1 MVNPYTKTF
10 RNIIGTS
17 AVLNTLNLPDICKP
31 DDVQKLQQQQQQ
43 LPEQRDRNPRRLQ
56 LPTSAS
62 LIAQIAISI
71 LIAVAVAFTTVLP
84 FSSNGDLS
92 GNNHSP
98 MKMAL
103 ILMCITST
111 SMQLLLTTL
120 NGTNHEIDPRK
131 YRSFSV
137 RNPVN
142 LIPFLIKSAA
152 PIIIF
157 IPLYILAISIYA
169 KYVSL
174 KWSDNLVCLIAV
186 PPVIFLYLS
195 IFDYNLRI
203 FFCTTPSNIKKLVE
217 EASGGD
223 ARMEVF
229 LDVVLRNLLH
239 SDDELVKKLGNSTST
254 RSSLWMD
261 LEQEE
266 QKRNDFAITTM
277 SNILLH
283 KTSKDEAGPHLEDDV
298 LRLAI
303 LSSIGGSGS
312 SEKYLV
318 GIINAEKGGLS
329 STEPYAAMPI
339 VRALCAYAGGIGKA
353 LLIIAGSNNR
363 TLREDEW
370 VLPPAA
376 IYMAECAIRGASR
389 CILHSLNLASS
400 SSSSSV
406 MPGKN
411 TSLSILIPVL
421 LSSAFIL
428 ENGIVRFAEAI
439 GGPMASNETD
449 KIKLLQIVSPELLSL
464 FNLVNDSTRMIIES
478 ATANEGLRKL
488 DLMES
493 LDMDCQK
500 WLRSKKILS
509 R

>member
-17 AVLNTLNLPDICKP
+17 TVLNTLNLPNICKP
-31 DDVQKLQQQQQQ
+31 DDVQNPQQ
-43 LPEQRDRNPRRLQ
+43 LPDQRDRNPRRLQ

-84 FSSNGDLS
+84 FSSNGNLS
-92 GNNHSP
+92 DNNHSP

-131 YRSFSV
+131 YRSYSV

-142 LIPFLIKSAA
+142 VIPFLIRSAA

-157 IPLYILAISIYA
+157 IPLYILAVSIYA
-169 KYVSL
+169 KYDSL
-174 KWSDNLVCLIAV
+174 KWSDNLVCLIVV

-239 SDDELVKKLGNSTST
+239 SDDGLVKKLGNSTST
-254 RSSLWMD
+254 RSSVWMD

-277 SNILLH
+277 ANILLH
-283 KTSKDEAGPHLEDDV
+283 KTSKDEAGPHLEDDI

-303 LSSIGGSGS
+303 FSSIGGSES
-312 SEKYLV
+312 SE
-318 GIINAEKGGLS
+318 GGLS

-370 VLPPAA
+370 VFPPAA

-389 CILHSLNLASS
+389 CILRSLNLASS
-400 SSSSSV
+400 SSSSSSSSSV
-406 MPGKN
+406 MAGKN

-428 ENGIVRFAEAI
+428 ETGIVRFAEAI

-449 KIKLLQIVSPELLSL
+449 KRKLLQTVSPELLSL
-464 FNLVNDSTRMIIES
+464 FNLINDSTRMIIES
-478 ATANEGLRKL
+478 AKASEGLRKL

-500 WLRSKKILS
+500 WLRSKQILS

>member
-1 MVNPYTKTF
+1 
-10 RNIIGTS
+10 
-17 AVLNTLNLPDICKP
+17 
-31 DDVQKLQQQQQQ
+31 
-43 LPEQRDRNPRRLQ
+43 
-56 LPTSAS
+56 
-62 LIAQIAISI
+62 
-71 LIAVAVAFTTVLP
+71 
-84 FSSNGDLS
+84 
-92 GNNHSP
+92 
-98 MKMAL
+98 
-103 ILMCITST
+103 
-111 SMQLLLTTL
+111 
-120 NGTNHEIDPRK
+120 
-131 YRSFSV
+131 
-137 RNPVN
+137 
-142 LIPFLIKSAA
+142 
-152 PIIIF
+152 
-157 IPLYILAISIYA
+157 
-169 KYVSL
+169 
-174 KWSDNLVCLIAV
+174 
-186 PPVIFLYLS
+186 
-195 IFDYNLRI
+195 
-203 FFCTTPSNIKKLVE
+203 
-217 EASGGD
+217 
-223 ARMEVF
+223 MEVF

-254 RSSLWMD
+254 RSSVWMD

-439 GGPMASNETD
+439 GRT
-449 KIKLLQIVSPELLSL
+449 I
-464 FNLVNDSTRMIIES
+464 R
-478 ATANEGLRKL
+478 
-488 DLMES
+488 
-493 LDMDCQK
+493 
-500 WLRSKKILS
+500 
-509 R
+509 

>member
-17 AVLNTLNLPDICKP
+17 TVLNTLNLPDICKP
-31 DDVQKLQQQQQQ
+31 DDVKKSKQQK

-84 FSSNGDLS
+84 FSSNGNLS
-92 GNNHSP
+92 DNNHSP

-131 YRSFSV
+131 YRCYSV

-142 LIPFLIKSAA
+142 IIPFLIKSAA

-169 KYVSL
+169 KYDSL

-239 SDDELVKKLGNSTST
+239 SDDELVKKLGNNSST
-254 RSSLWMD
+254 RSSVWMD

-277 SNILLH
+277 ADILLH
-283 KTSKDEAGPHLEDDV
+283 KSSKDEAGPHLEDDI

-303 LSSIGGSGS
+303 LSSIGGSRS
-312 SEKYLV
+312 SE
-318 GIINAEKGGLS
+318 GGSS

-353 LLIIAGSNNR
+353 LLIIAGSNNKM
-363 TLREDEW
+363 LRGDEW

-406 MPGKN
+406 MRGKN

-421 LSSAFIL
+421 LSSAFVL
-428 ENGIVRFAEAI
+428 ENGVVRFAEAI

-449 KIKLLQIVSPELLSL
+449 KRKLLQTVSPELLSL
-464 FNLVNDSTRMIIES
+464 FNIINDSTRMIIES